1 MISILRLDRMSKYTI
16 LDKSKSLGEGGVCVA
31 CQVPKSEDNLGCING
46 WLFKKQL
53 IFTLID
59 LLFLLFLFRNDP
71 PLVINHLWKH

>member
-1 MISILRLDRMSKYTI
+1 
-16 LDKSKSLGEGGVCVA
+16 
-31 CQVPKSEDNLGCING
+31 
-46 WLFKKQL
+46 L